1 MCAPG
6 DVEVPLPYSVGMP
19 TAFRFI
25 LRARAVGVS
34 SIHSIRPLGDTAWS
48 GMRSQGFNEDTTA
61 STRYLISKL
70 WWRLAPILRVSRNRV
85 ALALLCLLG
94 AKAGL
99 LCIPFLLKAL
109 VDGLDTDSGQL
120 AIHVILLLVLAYG
133 AARLTNTLFAELRDT
148 LFGRVTEKAMHS
160 ISLQTFRHVHSLD
173 VDYHLNRR
181 TGGLARDIER
191 GTNGISFLLRFFIF
205 NIAPTLFEIT
215 MVAGILLVNYGAEY
229 AAVIVV
235 SVLLYGSFSFRA
247 TRWRTQYV
255 REVNA
260 ADSDS
265 NTRAVDS
272 LLNYETVKYFNNE
285 AFEAERYDVAL
296 DIWEQARRKNR
307 LSLFALNGGQAL
319 IIAVSQTAMLGMAAM
334 AVDEGSM
341 TLGDFI
347 LVNQFM
353 LQLFMP
359 LGFLGFVYREI
370 KAALANIERLFSVLE
385 ERVSIQSEPN
395 AKALSVTEGRI
406 HFAGVDFSYREGS
419 EVLRRFTMDIAGGET
434 VALVG
439 SSGAGKSTVSKLLF
453 RFYDPKGGA
462 IEIDDTDIRSVSL
475 ESLRQA
481 IAVVP
486 QDCVLF
492 NDSLRENIRYGRPSA
507 TDDEVDRAV
516 EAAFLNEVVERLP
529 DGLDTV
535 VGERGLKLSGG
546 ERQRVSIARAVLKE
560 ADILIFDEATSSLDS
575 HSEQAV
581 MAAFRQLAGRH
592 TALVIA
598 HRLSTIVDA
607 DRIVVIDR
615 GAVIE
620 EGTHASLLA
629 ASGKYAELWQIQL
642 RNQT

>member
-1 MCAPG
+1 
-6 DVEVPLPYSVGMP
+6 
-19 TAFRFI
+19 
-25 LRARAVGVS
+25 
-34 SIHSIRPLGDTAWS
+34 
-48 GMRSQGFNEDTTA
+48 MRSQAFSEA
-61 STRYLISKL
+61 SSEGGIPLLKKL
-70 WWRLAPILRVSRNRV
+70 WARLAPVLSANRQRVG
-85 ALALLCLLG
+85 LALLCLLG

-109 VDGLDTDSGQL
+109 VDGLDTNADQL
-120 AIHVILLLVLAYG
+120 ALQVVLLLVLAYG
-133 AARLTNTLFAELRDT
+133 AARLSNTLFGELRDT

-160 ISLQTFRHVHSLD
+160 IGLQTFRHVHSLD
-173 VDYHLNRR
+173 IDYHLNRR

-205 NIAPTLFEIT
+205 NIAPTLFEIA
-215 MVAGILLVNYGAEY
+215 MVAILLLINYGVEY

-235 SVLLYGSFSFRA
+235 SVFLYGSFSFRA
-247 TRWRTQYV
+247 TTWRTQYV

-285 AFEAERYDVAL
+285 TFEAERYDAAL
-296 DIWEQARRKNR
+296 EVWEQARRKNR

-319 IIAVSQTAMLGMAAM
+319 IIATSQTLMLGMAAM
-334 AVDEGSM
+334 AVDAGTM

-370 KAALANIERLFSVLE
+370 KAALANIERLFGVLAE
-385 ERVSIQSEPN
+385 TQSLQP
-395 AKALSVTEGRI
+395 APLDKTLTVTEGRI
-406 HFAGVDFSYREGS
+406 RFADVGFAYASGNP
-419 EVLRRFTMDIAGGET
+419 VLQQFNMTIAGGET

-439 SSGAGKSTVSKLLF
+439 ASGAGKSTVSKLLF
-453 RFYDPKGGA
+453 RFYDPTEGA
-462 IEIDDTDIRSVSL
+462 IEIDGTDIRAVSL
-475 ESLRQA
+475 DSVRRA

-492 NDSLRENIRYGRPSA
+492 NDSLRENIRYGRPTA
-507 TDDEVDRAV
+507 TDAEVEQAI
-516 EAAFLNEVVERLP
+516 EAAYLGEVIERLS
-529 DGLDTV
+529 DGLNTV

-546 ERQRVSIARAVLKE
+546 ERQRVSIARAILKD
-560 ADILIFDEATSSLDS
+560 APILVFDEATSSLDS

-581 MAAFRQLAGRH
+581 MSAFRALAGRH

-598 HRLSTIVDA
+598 HRLSTVVDA
-607 DRIVVIDR
+607 DRIVVIEY
-615 GAVIE
+615 GAVVE
-620 EGTHASLLA
+620 EGTHQDLLA
-629 ASGKYAELWQIQL
+629 ANGKYAELWRIQ
-642 RNQT
+642 REQQG

>member
-1 MCAPG
+1 MSGLLLSRKLWERLTP
-6 DVEVPLPYSVGMP
+6 
-19 TAFRFI
+19 I
-25 LRARAVGVS
+25 LRANRQRVG
-34 SIHSIRPLGDTAWS
+34 
-48 GMRSQGFNEDTTA
+48 
-61 STRYLISKL
+61 
-70 WWRLAPILRVSRNRV
+70 
-85 ALALLCLLG
+85 LALLCLLG

-109 VDGLDTDSGQL
+109 VDGLDTNADQL
-120 AIHVILLLVLAYG
+120 ALHVVLLLVLAYG
-133 AARLTNTLFAELRDT
+133 AARLSNTLFGELRDT
-148 LFGRVTEKAMHS
+148 LFGRVTEKAMHR
-160 ISLQTFRHVHSLD
+160 IGLQTFRHVHSLD
-173 VDYHLNRR
+173 IDYHLNRR

-205 NIAPTLFEIT
+205 NIAPTLFEIA
-215 MVAGILLVNYGAEY
+215 MVAILLLINYGVEY

-235 SVLLYGSFSFRA
+235 SVCLYGSFSFRA
-247 TRWRTQYV
+247 TSWRTQYV

-285 AFEAERYDVAL
+285 TFEAERYDAAL
-296 DIWEQARRKNR
+296 DVWEQARRKNR

-319 IIAVSQTAMLGMAAM
+319 IIATSQTLMLGMAAM
-334 AVDEGSM
+334 AVNTGTM

-370 KAALANIERLFSVLE
+370 KAALANIERLFGVLE
-385 ERVSIQSEPN
+385 EAPSLQPAPVD
-395 AKALSVTEGRI
+395 KTLTVTEGRVRFVDVG
-406 HFAGVDFSYREGS
+406 FAYASGNT
-419 EVLRRFTMDIAGGET
+419 VLKQLNMTIAGGET

-439 SSGAGKSTVSKLLF
+439 ASGAGKSTVSKLLF
-453 RFYDPKGGA
+453 RFYDPTAGA
-462 IEIDDTDIRSVSL
+462 IEIDGTDIRSVSL
-475 ESLRQA
+475 ESVRRA

-492 NDSLRENIRYGRPSA
+492 NDSLRENIRYGRPTA
-507 TDDEVDRAV
+507 KDDEVEQAI
-516 EAAFLNEVVERLP
+516 EAAFLGEVIERLP
-529 DGLDTV
+529 DGLETV

-546 ERQRVSIARAVLKE
+546 ERQRVSIARAVLKD
-560 ADILIFDEATSSLDS
+560 APILVFDEATSSLDS

-581 MAAFRQLAGRH
+581 MSAFRALAGRH

-598 HRLSTIVDA
+598 HRLSTVVDA
-607 DRIVVIDR
+607 DRIVVIEH
-615 GAVIE
+615 GAVVE
-620 EGTHASLLA
+620 EGTHQDLLA
-629 ASGKYAELWQIQL
+629 ASGQYAELWRI
-642 RNQT
+642 

>member
-1 MCAPG
+1 MRG
-6 DVEVPLPYSVGMP
+6 HQFSEDSP
-19 TAFRFI
+19 TSGLLL
-25 LRARAVGVS
+25 LR
-34 SIHSIRPLGDTAWS
+34 
-48 GMRSQGFNEDTTA
+48 
-61 STRYLISKL
+61 KL
-70 WWRLAPILRVSRNRV
+70 WERLSPILGANRQRVG
-85 ALALLCLLG
+85 LAFLCLLA

-109 VDGLDTDSGQL
+109 VDGLDTNADQL
-120 AIHVILLLVLAYG
+120 ALQVVLLLVLAYG
-133 AARLTNTLFAELRDT
+133 AARFSNTLFGELRDT

-160 ISLQTFRHVHSLD
+160 IGLQTFRHVHSLD
-173 VDYHLNRR
+173 IDYHLNRR

-205 NIAPTLFEIT
+205 NIAPTLFEIA
-215 MVAGILLVNYGAEY
+215 MVAILLFINYGAEY

-235 SVLLYGSFSFRA
+235 SVLFYGSFSFRA
-247 TRWRTQYV
+247 TSWRTQYV

-260 ADSDS
+260 ADSES

-285 AFEAERYDVAL
+285 AFEAERYDASL
-296 DIWEQARRKNR
+296 DVWEQARRKNR

-319 IIAVSQTAMLGMAAM
+319 IIAASQTLMLGMAA
-334 AVDEGSM
+334 VSVNQGTM

-370 KAALANIERLFSVLE
+370 KGAMANIERLFGVLE
-385 ERVSIQSEPN
+385 QAPSLAP
-395 AKALSVTEGRI
+395 APTDKTLSVTEGRI
-406 HFAGVDFSYREGS
+406 RFADVGFAYAPGNP
-419 EVLRRFTMDIAGGET
+419 VLQAFNMTITGGET

-439 SSGAGKSTVSKLLF
+439 ASGAGKSTLSKLLF
-453 RFYDPKGGA
+453 RFYDPTEGA
-462 IEIDDTDIRSVSL
+462 VEIDGTDIRSVSL
-475 ESLRQA
+475 DSVRRG

-507 TDDEVDRAV
+507 TDEEVAQAI
-516 EAAFLNEVVERLP
+516 EAAYLGDVIERLP
-529 DGLDTV
+529 DGLDSV

-546 ERQRVSIARAVLKE
+546 ERQRVSIARAVLKD
-560 ADILIFDEATSSLDS
+560 APILVFDEATSGLDS

-581 MAAFRQLAGRH
+581 MSAFRALAGRH

-598 HRLSTIVDA
+598 HRLSTVVDA
-607 DRIVVIDR
+607 DRIVVIEQ
-615 GAVIE
+615 GAVVE
-620 EGTHASLLA
+620 EGTHHDLLEA
-629 ASGKYAELWQIQL
+629 NGRYAELWRIQ
-642 RNQT
+642 REQQV

>member
-1 MCAPG
+1 MRG
-6 DVEVPLPYSVGMP
+6 HQFSEDSP
-19 TAFRFI
+19 TSGLLL
-25 LRARAVGVS
+25 LR
-34 SIHSIRPLGDTAWS
+34 
-48 GMRSQGFNEDTTA
+48 
-61 STRYLISKL
+61 KL
-70 WWRLAPILRVSRNRV
+70 WRRLAPVLEANRPRVG
-85 ALALLCLLG
+85 LALLCLLG

-109 VDGLDTDSGQL
+109 VDGLDTSADQL
-120 AIHVILLLVLAYG
+120 ALQVVLLLVLAYG
-133 AARLTNTLFAELRDT
+133 AARLSNTLFGELRDT

-160 ISLQTFRHVHSLD
+160 IGLQTFRHVHSLD
-173 VDYHLNRR
+173 IDYHLNRR

-205 NIAPTLFEIT
+205 NIAPTLFEIA
-215 MVAGILLVNYGAEY
+215 MVAILLFINYGAEY

-235 SVLLYGSFSFRA
+235 AVFLYGSFSFRA

-260 ADSDS
+260 ADSES

-285 AFEAERYDVAL
+285 AFEAERYDASL
-296 DIWEQARRKNR
+296 DVWEQARRKNR

-319 IIAVSQTAMLGMAAM
+319 IIATSQTLMLGMAAVSVN
-334 AVDEGSM
+334 AGTM

-370 KAALANIERLFSVLE
+370 KGAMANIEKLFGVLE
-385 ERVSIQSEPN
+385 EAPSLQPAPTEKTLSI
-395 AKALSVTEGRI
+395 TEGRI
-406 HFAGVDFSYREGS
+406 RFAGVGFAYAPGNP
-419 EVLRRFTMDIAGGET
+419 VLKRFNMTIAGGET

-439 SSGAGKSTVSKLLF
+439 ASGAGKSTLSKLLF
-453 RFYDPKGGA
+453 RFYDPTEGA
-462 IEIDDTDIRSVSL
+462 IEIDGTDIRSVNLDSV
-475 ESLRQA
+475 RRA

-507 TDDEVDRAV
+507 TDEEVAQAI
-516 EAAFLNEVVERLP
+516 EAAFLGDVIERLP
-529 DGLDTV
+529 EGLESV

-546 ERQRVSIARAVLKE
+546 ERQRVSIARAVLKD
-560 ADILIFDEATSSLDS
+560 APILVFDEATSSLDS

-581 MAAFRQLAGRH
+581 MSAFRALAGRH

-598 HRLSTIVDA
+598 HRLSTVVDA
-607 DRIVVIDR
+607 DRIVVLEH
-615 GAVIE
+615 GAVVE
-620 EGTHASLLA
+620 EGAHHALLQA
-629 ASGKYAELWQIQL
+629 NGKYAQLWRIQ
-642 RNQT
+642 REQQV

>member
-1 MCAPG
+1 MRG
-6 DVEVPLPYSVGMP
+6 HQFSEDSP
-19 TAFRFI
+19 TSGLLL
-25 LRARAVGVS
+25 LR
-34 SIHSIRPLGDTAWS
+34 
-48 GMRSQGFNEDTTA
+48 
-61 STRYLISKL
+61 KL
-70 WWRLAPILRVSRNRV
+70 WERLSPILGANRQRVG
-85 ALALLCLLG
+85 LAFLCLLA

-109 VDGLDTDSGQL
+109 VDGLDTNADQL
-120 AIHVILLLVLAYG
+120 ALQVVLLLVLAYG
-133 AARLTNTLFAELRDT
+133 AARLSNTLFGELRDT

-160 ISLQTFRHVHSLD
+160 IGLQTFRHVHSLD
-173 VDYHLNRR
+173 IDYHLDRR

-205 NIAPTLFEIT
+205 NIAPTLFEIA
-215 MVAGILLVNYGAEY
+215 MVATLLFINYGVEY
-229 AAVIVV
+229 AGVIVV

-247 TRWRTQYV
+247 TSWRTQYV

-260 ADSDS
+260 ADSES

-285 AFEAERYDVAL
+285 AFEAERYDASL
-296 DIWEQARRKNR
+296 DVWEQARRKNR

-319 IIAVSQTAMLGMAAM
+319 IIAASQTLMLGMAA
-334 AVDEGSM
+334 VSVNKGTM

-370 KAALANIERLFSVLE
+370 KGAMANIERLFGVLE
-385 ERVSIQSEPN
+385 QTPSLAP
-395 AKALSVTEGRI
+395 APTDKTLSVTEGCIR
-406 HFAGVDFSYREGS
+406 FADVGFAYAPGNP
-419 EVLRRFTMDIAGGET
+419 VLHAFNMTIAGGET

-439 SSGAGKSTVSKLLF
+439 ASGAGKSTLSKLLF
-453 RFYDPKGGA
+453 RFYDPTEGA
-462 IEIDDTDIRSVSL
+462 VEIDSTDIRSVSL
-475 ESLRQA
+475 DSVRRA

-507 TDDEVDRAV
+507 TDEEVAQAI
-516 EAAFLNEVVERLP
+516 EAAYLGDVIERLP
-529 DGLDTV
+529 DGLESV

-546 ERQRVSIARAVLKE
+546 ERQRVSIARAVLKD
-560 ADILIFDEATSSLDS
+560 APILVFDEATSSLDS

-581 MAAFRQLAGRH
+581 MSAFRALAGRH

-598 HRLSTIVDA
+598 HRLSTVVDA
-607 DRIVVIDR
+607 DRIVVIEQ
-615 GAVIE
+615 GAVVE
-620 EGTHASLLA
+620 EGTHHDLLDA
-629 ASGKYAELWQIQL
+629 NGRYAELWRIQ
-642 RNQT
+642 REQQG

>member
-1 MCAPG
+1 MRG
-6 DVEVPLPYSVGMP
+6 HQFSEDSP
-19 TAFRFI
+19 TSSFLL
-25 LRARAVGVS
+25 LR
-34 SIHSIRPLGDTAWS
+34 
-48 GMRSQGFNEDTTA
+48 
-61 STRYLISKL
+61 KL
-70 WWRLAPILRVSRNRV
+70 WERLSPTLGANRRRVG
-85 ALALLCLLG
+85 LAFLCLLA
-94 AKAGL
+94 AKVGL

-109 VDGLDTDSGQL
+109 VDGLDTNADQL
-120 AIHVILLLVLAYG
+120 ALQVVLLLVVAYG
-133 AARLTNTLFAELRDT
+133 AARLSNTLFGELRDT

-160 ISLQTFRHVHSLD
+160 IGLQTFRHVHSLD
-173 VDYHLNRR
+173 IDYHLNRR

-205 NIAPTLFEIT
+205 NIAPTLFEIA
-215 MVAGILLVNYGAEY
+215 MVAVLLFINYGAEY
-229 AAVIVV
+229 AGVIVV
-235 SVLLYGSFSFRA
+235 SVVLYGSFSFRA

-260 ADSDS
+260 ADSES

-285 AFEAERYDVAL
+285 TFEAERYDASL
-296 DIWEQARRKNR
+296 DVWEQARRKNR

-319 IIAVSQTAMLGMAAM
+319 IIAASQTLMLGMAA
-334 AVDEGSM
+334 VSVNKGTM

-370 KAALANIERLFSVLE
+370 KGAMANIERLFGVLE
-385 ERVSIQSEPN
+385 ETPS
-395 AKALSVTEGRI
+395 LSPAPTDKTLTVTEGRI
-406 HFAGVDFSYREGS
+406 RFADVGFAYAPGNP
-419 EVLRRFTMDIAGGET
+419 VLKQFNMTIAGGET

-439 SSGAGKSTVSKLLF
+439 ASGAGKSTLSKLLF
-453 RFYDPKGGA
+453 RFYDPTEGA
-462 IEIDDTDIRSVSL
+462 VEIDGTDIRSVSL
-475 ESLRQA
+475 DSVRRA

-507 TDDEVDRAV
+507 TDEEVAQAI
-516 EAAFLNEVVERLP
+516 EAAYLGDVIERLP
-529 DGLDTV
+529 DGLESI

-546 ERQRVSIARAVLKE
+546 ERQRVSIARAVLKD
-560 ADILIFDEATSSLDS
+560 APILVFDEATSSLDS

-581 MAAFRQLAGRH
+581 MSAFRALAGRH

-598 HRLSTIVDA
+598 HRLSTVVDA
-607 DRIVVIDR
+607 DRIVVIEQ
-615 GAVIE
+615 GAVVE
-620 EGTHASLLA
+620 EGTHHDLLEA
-629 ASGKYAELWQIQL
+629 NGKYAELWRIQ
-642 RNQT
+642 REQQG